1 MKSLFC
7 LRNPAAPSSRDP
19 QRRNVTGPSGNK
31 NAILKTCVT
40 CGLALGTVLLAQMI
54 AAYRFVSSD
63 LVQREAQSET
73 NRKIVAVEQMARVLG
88 TQDTGQLSEIVNETM
103 RESPTQIAW
112 VRILQL
118 DGTPIAMVG
127 VPAEKLYS
135 RLRMQRAIESRE
147 ILSKIVKT
155 PTGQV
160 LVTAR
165 PFHPDLGAFGGAAN
179 GDGLGTLPR
188 PLFVEIA
195 VYLDTVAAPFGPLR
209 VRVLTGSMAALALV
223 IAMIVIGLRFGPYLR
238 GKQLQ
243 QQAEVA
249 RTVQLDLMPPVGSIP
264 KDLDFAG
271 SCIPAWQVGGDFYD
285 VYADKN
291 GRIGLMLTDV
301 AGKGLP
307 AALLSSLIQGAL
319 SATSW
324 ISDALLQKERFSN

>member
-1 MKSLFC
+1 
-7 LRNPAAPSSRDP
+7 
-19 QRRNVTGPSGNK
+19 
-31 NAILKTCVT
+31 
-40 CGLALGTVLLAQMI
+40 MI